1 MLISACS
8 AQGNSRF
15 KEVEEGEEASKTL
28 GPYTYEVAEGYTE
41 PEPFNNYN
49 QQTPFPYGN
58 SAKTYLKPLT
68 LESGEKNNSTV
79 VIWIYPASPEM
90 ITASSDELDIEE
102 AKFGDT
108 LVKYT
113 TLPYTAKDP
122 SSHLSL
128 DLEFVLY
135 TFEYN
140 NQLYLAGATFNP
152 EQGEFFKTI
161 MQYIFTQTFT
171 TAN

>member
-1 MLISACS
+1 M
-8 AQGNSRF
+8 
-15 KEVEEGEEASKTL
+15 VTD
-28 GPYTYEVAEGYTE
+28 
-41 PEPFNNYN
+41 
-49 QQTPFPYGN
+49 
-58 SAKTYLKPLT
+58 
-68 LESGEKNNSTV
+68 
-79 VIWIYPASPEM
+79 EM
-90 ITASSDELDIEE
+90 INTATEYEIITVSRDELDIEE

-161 MQYIFTQTFT
+161 MQYIFT
-171 TAN
+171 